1 MTYTL
6 VTGGGGFVG
15 QHLTAAL
22 LARGERVRVLDI
34 RSQAYAPAG
43 AQYVKGSI
51 LDPDLVRDV
60 LGDVDKVYHLAALP
74 GMWMPDKGD
83 FHAVNCRGTEIVLE
97 TARARGVTR
106 FLHCST
112 ESILFGRSNAD
123 AVISEQT
130 RTTLNE
136 MPGAYTRSKL
146 LAEQRALA
154 AAAAG
159 MPVVIANPTMP
170 IGPHRNPTP
179 PTEMVRYFLSRRL
192 QLYFD
197 FALNLVDVRDVAAGL
212 VLAMERGR
220 IGERYILGGEDVFLG
235 KLLVAIGT
243 ISGRGALRLPV
254 PAAFAQTTA
263 AIMEFVADRLTR
275 RPPSATSEG
284 VRIALRSK
292 PLSIEKSRRELG
304 YAPHS
309 IDLALREII
318 TAFLADSEHP
328 YVRPATSYKSE
339 F

>member
-1 MTYTL
+1 VTYTL

-51 LDPDLVRDV
+51 LDPGLVRDV
-60 LGDVDKVYHLAALP
+60 LADVDKVYHLAALP
-74 GMWMPDKGD
+74 GMWMPDKSD
-83 FHAVNCRGTEIVLE
+83 FHAVNCRGTEIMLE
-97 TARARGVTR
+97 AARARGVAR

-123 AVISEQT
+123 AVISEET
-130 RTTLNE
+130 RTTLEE
-136 MPGAYTRSKL
+136 MPGTYTRSKM

-154 AAAAG
+154 AAASG

-170 IGPHRNPTP
+170 IGPHSNPTP
-179 PTEMVRYFLSRRL
+179 PTEMVRYFLNRRL
-192 QLYFD
+192 QFYFD
-197 FALNLVDVRDVAAGL
+197 FTLNLVDVRDVAAGL

-220 IGERYILGGEDVFLG
+220 IGERYILGGEDVSLG
-235 KLLVAIGT
+235 KLLAAIGV

-254 PAAFAQTTA
+254 PAAFARTTA

-275 RPPSATSEG
+275 RPPAATTEG

-304 YAPHS
+304 YAPHP
-309 IDLALREII
+309 IDFALREII
-318 TAFLADSEHP
+318 TAFLADSQQS
-328 YVRPATSYKSE
+328 YVCSAASYKSE